1 MWLPRG
7 RWAWTDRHLKQK
19 VINPHTHTD
28 RRRRRTG
35 RQSET
40 QCNSTLVGPHYSS
53 LSYPLPSALA
63 CRLPL
68 PFCWRPSTH
77 LHKTHPQLGSRRNFS
92 AFLLFPSCFFHHFC
106 FLRFHIGALRV
117 PVDGRGG
124 SVVSGEKVVERRWH
138 WGSLRVLFLCR
149 HEN

>member
-1 MWLPRG
+1 MPRG

-19 VINPHTHTD
+19 VINPHTQTQRERKAEEGEGQAD
-28 RRRRRTG
+28 RANPVQLHFSR
-35 RQSET
+35 SP
-40 QCNSTLVGPHYSS
+40 STLPTPFWPPS
-53 LSYPLPSALA
+53 LAL
-63 CRLPL
+63 
-68 PFCWRPSTH
+68 CWRPSTH

-92 AFLLFPSCFFHHFC
+92 AFLLFPSCFFFHHFC

-117 PVDGRGG
+117 LVGGRGRE
-124 SVVSGEKVVERRWH
+124 VKVEERRWH